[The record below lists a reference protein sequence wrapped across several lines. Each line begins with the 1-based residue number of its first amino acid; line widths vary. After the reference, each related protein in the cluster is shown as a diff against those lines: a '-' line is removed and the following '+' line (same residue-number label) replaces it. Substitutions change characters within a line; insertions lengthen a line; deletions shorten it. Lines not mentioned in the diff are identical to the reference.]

1 MRFKFGKNWKNYS
14 KLIDSKKIKIGT
26 ESLKEYFNVE
36 DLQNKTFLDVG
47 CGSGLFS
54 ICASILKAKVRSFD
68 LDLESVNCTK
78 KNIKKH
84 IEKKILVE
92 KGDILNRSFVQK
104 LGKFDYVYSW
114 GVLHHTGSLYIAMG
128 NIDIL
133 VKKKGK
139 LFISVY
145 NNQGVRSKVW
155 TKIKII
161 YNKFFLL
168 RPLIF
173 IFFFIFMKFPE
184 ICYKFFKKKKEL
196 RGMNPFI
203 DLIDWLGGYPFETA
217 KPEEIFI
224 FFKKHGYS
232 LEKLKTVNGKS
243 GCNEFVFVKD

>member
-133 VKKKGK
+133 VKKKG
-139 LFISVY
+139 
-145 NNQGVRSKVW
+145 
-155 TKIKII
+155 
-161 YNKFFLL
+161 
-168 RPLIF
+168 
-173 IFFFIFMKFPE
+173 
-184 ICYKFFKKKKEL
+184 
-196 RGMNPFI
+196 
-203 DLIDWLGGYPFETA
+203 
-217 KPEEIFI
+217 
-224 FFKKHGYS
+224 
-232 LEKLKTVNGKS
+232 
-243 GCNEFVFVKD
+243 